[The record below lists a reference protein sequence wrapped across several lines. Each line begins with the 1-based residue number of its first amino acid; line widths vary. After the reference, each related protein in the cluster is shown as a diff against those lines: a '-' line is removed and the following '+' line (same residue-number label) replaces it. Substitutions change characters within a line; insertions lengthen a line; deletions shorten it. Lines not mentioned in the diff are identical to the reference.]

1 MSRPALPSLPHRLRD
16 LGHRVHAHPPG
27 ESIAREVLTLALPA
41 VGEQMLNM
49 AVGIVNTFLVGHLS
63 AAALTGVGL
72 STQLIMMTIA
82 LVAAVTTGSTA
93 LIARAVGARDF
104 RTANRVLGQSMLL
117 GGVIGIVTTLLGVG
131 LAHRALYLMG
141 ARDDALRLGTDYL
154 RIVSVTFLLSTLMFV
169 GNACLRGAG
178 DTRTP
183 LRIMMLVNGVNIVVA
198 WVLINGTFGLPQ
210 LGVVG
215 AALGATVGRGLGGAL
230 VLRALLHGR
239 SGLRLQRLPWAPN
252 LSTIGRILH
261 VGLPSGAEQ
270 LLLRLGQISFVRIV
284 AALGTTAYAAHS
296 VALNTESV
304 SFMPGF
310 GFAVAATT
318 LVGQGLGAQDDRLAE
333 RYGYVSY
340 ALGAAIMGLMGVV
353 FILFAR
359 PLVSVFTDDAEV
371 IALATGPLRLI
382 GFVQPMLAAMMIF
395 AGALRGAGDTRVP
408 MLITGA
414 ALWLIRVPLGALVV
428 LVLGWGLQGA
438 WTVMAIDL
446 SLRGALNFLRFRS
459 GRWKAVQV

>member
-16 LGHRVHAHPPG
+16 LGHRVHVYPSGAA
-27 ESIAREVLTLALPA
+27 IARDVLVLALPA

-49 AVGIVNTFLVGHLS
+49 TVGIVNTFLVGHLS

-93 LIARAVGARDF
+93 LIARAIGARDLH
-104 RTANRVLGQSMLL
+104 TANRVLGQSMLL
-117 GGVIGIVTTLLGVG
+117 GGIVGVIATALGVG
-131 LAHRALYLMG
+131 FAYQALHLMG
-141 ARDDALRLGTDYL
+141 ARGDALALGTAYL
-154 RIVSVTFLLSTLMFV
+154 RIVSLTFLLSTLMFV

-183 LRIMMLVNGVNIVVA
+183 LRIMMLVNGLNIFVA
-198 WVLINGTFGLPQ
+198 WVLINGSFGLPR

-215 AALGATVGRGLGGAL
+215 AALGAAAGRSIGGLL
-230 VLRALLHGR
+230 VLWILFHGR
-239 SGLRLQRLPWAPN
+239 SGLRLQRLPWVLNFP
-252 LSTIGRILH
+252 TIRRILH

-270 LLLRLGQISFVRIV
+270 LLLRLGQISFARIV
-284 AALGTTAYAAHS
+284 AALGTTAYAAHA
-296 VALNTESV
+296 VALNTESL

-318 LVGQGLGAQDDRLAE
+318 LVGQGLGARDDRLAE

-340 ALGAAIMGLMGVV
+340 ALGAAVMGLMGVI

-359 PLVSVFTDDAEV
+359 PLVSIFTDDAEV

-395 AGALRGAGDTRVP
+395 AGALRGAGDTRAP

-414 ALWLIRVPLGALVV
+414 ALWLVRVPLGALFV

-446 SLRGALNFLRFRS
+446 SLRGACNYLRFRG
-459 GRWKAVQV
+459 GRWKTVKV